1 MDLVLPRDILLLPK
15 LLERNKEQSQSQISE
30 PTAMMTSHLMSIAQ
44 TLTYPAFST
53 SSGRSREDSV
63 EISAADGGN
72 NAGFRYIKNDKAS
85 KKRRR

>member
-1 MDLVLPRDILLLPK
+1 
-15 LLERNKEQSQSQISE
+15 
-30 PTAMMTSHLMSIAQ
+30 MMTSHLMSIAQ

-53 SSGRSREDSV
+53 SSGRSREDS
-63 EISAADGGN
+63 EMRSEMSAADCGN